1 MFPLPGRSNIK
12 RKMKKTRDFYW
23 RLWLSNFFPEFY
35 RQKTRMWAEND
46 REIVED
52 ILEKCYIGDWF
63 VLHLLSKNTNLHIYK
78 RIVKCLANVLRERKT
93 STVESCGGNQ
103 RYSMER
109 LEVANGVW
117 TLGVFSLIPNSITT
131 YIQQSQWAKK
141 DGGKKCKKMWMVR
154 VISRIYLLQ
163 ML

>member
-1 MFPLPGRSNIK
+1 MYTTN
-12 RKMKKTRDFYW
+12 MV
-23 RLWLSNFFPEFY
+23 FFPEFY

-109 LEVANGVW
+109 LEVANGV
-117 TLGVFSLIPNSITT
+117 
-131 YIQQSQWAKK
+131 
-141 DGGKKCKKMWMVR
+141 
-154 VISRIYLLQ
+154 
-163 ML
+163 

>member
-1 MFPLPGRSNIK
+1 MYTTN
-12 RKMKKTRDFYW
+12 MV
-23 RLWLSNFFPEFY
+23 FFPEFY

-78 RIVKCLANVLRERKT
+78 RIVKCLGTVLRERKT
-93 STVESCGGNQ
+93 SSVENQ

-109 LEVANGVW
+109 LEVANGV
-117 TLGVFSLIPNSITT
+117 
-131 YIQQSQWAKK
+131 
-141 DGGKKCKKMWMVR
+141 
-154 VISRIYLLQ
+154 
-163 ML
+163 

>member
-1 MFPLPGRSNIK
+1 MPNPRIVTHVSFAWSVK
-12 RKMKKTRDFYW
+12 HKKKNEEEQGLYIDV
-23 RLWLSNFFPEFY
+23 SNFFPEFY

-109 LEVANGVW
+109 LEVANGV
-117 TLGVFSLIPNSITT
+117 
-131 YIQQSQWAKK
+131 
-141 DGGKKCKKMWMVR
+141 
-154 VISRIYLLQ
+154 
-163 ML
+163 